1 MGTGT
6 TPAGLA
12 PRGAHSTPWPDGNVA
27 TDAPAM
33 PTWPSALDR
42 LIPLG
47 LGSAWQTAGWI
58 TCLVVA
64 LGLRFSRLDGWALD
78 ASEATHA
85 YNAWAL
91 FRGQPSVIGDAAPNV
106 GALM

>member
-1 MGTGT
+1 METGT
-6 TPAGLA
+6 TPAELP
-12 PRGAHSTPWPDGNVA
+12 PRDVQSTAWPDGSVA

-47 LGSAWQTAGWI
+47 LGSAWQTAGGV
-58 TCLVVA
+58 TFLVVA
-64 LGLRFSRLDGWALD
+64 LGLRFSRLDEWALD

-106 GALM
+106 G